1 MIAAHPEIVYIL
13 FERTYWYNKPVW
25 GRQDEGASALF
36 RAISSLPRLERLDF
50 SGMPGDIREEYLQAI
65 CKCKSLDTLGLGD
78 ISQADPACLANLSRL
93 ENLIVVDCRLEIFHA
108 LAKLPRFRRLY
119 VRRPDAFSGEVSK
132 DVAGSIAQ
140 LDGRL
145 KSYGNPLGRSV
156 HPSLVRAMS
165 KVKSLETLE
174 IEDVDPPLTLEDV
187 AAVAELPNLMIFAE
201 FWQVKGAAEQM
212 TDQERERLK
221 ELHQSITER
230 IRTNRKRRLRGSD
243 GS

>member
-13 FERTYWYNKPVW
+13 FERSYDSVW

-36 RAISSLPRLERLDF
+36 RAISSLPRLEKLFFGGTR
-50 SGMPGDIREEYLQAI
+50 GDIREKYLQAI
-65 CKCKSLDTLGLGD
+65 CQCKSLDTLMLGD
-78 ISQADPACLANLSRL
+78 ISQADPACLANLSHL
-93 ENLIVVDCRLEIFHA
+93 ESLTVGDCRLEMFHA

-119 VRRPDAFSGEVSK
+119 VQRPDAFSGEVSK

-145 KSYGNPLGRSV
+145 KSYGNPLGSSV

-165 KVKSLETLE
+165 NVKSLEALE

-201 FWQVKGAAEQM
+201 FWQVRGAAGKM

-221 ELHQSITER
+221 EFHER
-230 IRTNRKRRLRGSD
+230 IRETIRTNRQRGATRAR
-243 GS
+243 